1 MISFSRYRRMGIN
14 VAIGTDTFPPDIIE
28 EMRAATWLNKVAD
41 RDRTVASAGEVY
53 EAATLGG
60 ARALGRS
67 DIGRLSSGAKADIVI
82 IDLSRFDL
90 GPLDD
95 PIRTL
100 VHCAN
105 RRDVETVISDG
116 QIVVERGQLRGVDEA
131 ELVARARAAGL
142 LQLERTNRGA
152 LLAWTHGSEL
162 FPKALPVWRVEEPR

>member
-131 ELVARARAAGL
+131 ELVARARQVYCNL
-142 LQLERTNRGA
+142 KERIAERFWPGRTA
-152 LLAWTHGSEL
+152 DEL